1 MAKLLKKTTVLALG
15 LAIFLVTILS
25 YWIADYYTTE
35 PSERAVIR
43 LGDGV
48 WVSLL
53 GDILLAIGGVG
64 QLMAAR
70 HPAYREQKPFKPQ
83 PSVIMDKRLIAIG
96 LVGGIIAL
104 VGVFAPWMTVS
115 VMGFSAGASGWDST
129 SDFSSPYVVLAGGI
143 LASLGSLGVLAGLKG
158 VGFLLP
164 LGGIM
169 ATGGAAWGYSQVTS
183 AVPEA
188 VSSLA
193 GLGIPAGVF
202 GIGVGSGI
210 YVCIVGGVLAIVGSL
225 GLRGK

>member
-1 MAKLLKKTTVLALG
+1 
-15 LAIFLVTILS
+15 
-25 YWIADYYTTE
+25 
-35 PSERAVIR
+35 
-43 LGDGV
+43 
-48 WVSLL
+48 
-53 GDILLAIGGVG
+53 
-64 QLMAAR
+64 
-70 HPAYREQKPFKPQ
+70 
-83 PSVIMDKRLIAIG
+83 MDKRLIAIG

-115 VMGFSAGASGWDST
+115 AMGFSAGASGWDST

-158 VGFLLP
+158 VGFLLL

-188 VSSLA
+188 VSSFT